1 MSTMIQLPDPA
12 AEAAGRVAQR
22 LGLSVADVCALAVQE
37 YVERHDPQSITERLD
52 AVCDEAG
59 ASDRAFARR
68 AARQLADRIE
78 W

>member
-1 MSTMIQLPDPA
+1 MAIQITDKEWDALVH
-12 AEAAGRVAQR
+12 EKWRLMVAS
-22 LGLSVADVCALAVQE
+22 LVFGHG

-68 AARQLADRIE
+68 AARQLTDRIE